1 MEFKHII
8 FLVGLVVVLTLGR
21 SLCRRKPQL
30 RDTCAFLL
38 VFGTTRADML
48 DINFLSRE
56 WYRGTT
62 RGIEASWLDLLWIL
76 LLSSLPRN
84 ERRPAWIPGLG
95 PMLFFLAYNALI
107 VAYSDPAI
115 FGIFELSKMVRL
127 VGLFIT
133 IARYVRGDREIELI
147 CRALALAVIYEF
159 VWALRHRFIW
169 KMSRAA
175 GTLGHANA
183 LSMYELMAVPV
194 LITTAMSNATRR
206 LRQICGLAAILG
218 AITVLL
224 TVSRNGIF
232 TLLFV
237 SIFLIIT
244 CGSLRRL
251 TMAHLRIGALVA
263 TIFACL
269 VPMAQADIKARF
281 ESDAFTNEYGGK
293 AWEGRGAYLLLAE
306 KIVAREPFG
315 CGLNNWSWCVSN
327 RYGQLI
333 EQYYVPYSGTD
344 ERPPKRRIRR
354 HAHIDAPQAAPAHS
368 LYAITL
374 GETGYVGV
382 ALLAIVWIR
391 WFSIAGSFFF
401 HRSSA
406 LKSRFGIGVFGALM
420 GAFGQSL
427 SEWEVRLTPLAFLLH
442 ILIGAAASST
452 QQQYAAIRRR

>member
-1 MEFKHII
+1 
-8 FLVGLVVVLTLGR
+8 
-21 SLCRRKPQL
+21 
-30 RDTCAFLL
+30 
-38 VFGTTRADML
+38 
-48 DINFLSRE
+48 
-56 WYRGTT
+56 
-62 RGIEASWLDLLWIL
+62 
-76 LLSSLPRN
+76 
-84 ERRPAWIPGLG
+84 
-95 PMLFFLAYNALI
+95 
-107 VAYSDPAI
+107 
-115 FGIFELSKMVRL
+115 
-127 VGLFIT
+127 
-133 IARYVRGDREIELI
+133 
-147 CRALALAVIYEF
+147 
-159 VWALRHRFIW
+159 
-169 KMSRAA
+169 
-175 GTLGHANA
+175 
-183 LSMYELMAVPV
+183 
-194 LITTAMSNATRR
+194 
-206 LRQICGLAAILG
+206 
-218 AITVLL
+218 
-224 TVSRNGIF
+224 
-232 TLLFV
+232 
-237 SIFLIIT
+237 
-244 CGSLRRL
+244 
-251 TMAHLRIGALVA
+251 MAHLRIGALVA

-306 KIVAREPFG
+306 KIVVREPFG

-333 EQYYVPYSGTD
+333 EQYYVPYNGTE

-391 WFSIAGSFFF
+391 WFSIAGSFIF